1 MIIKI
6 KAVSILRQ
14 YMPLSVNRLDEDGR
28 HVPEGAIIGEVLQ
41 ILNTPVKHAKIFMV
55 NGIRVDKRKALNEGD
70 ILHILPSIIG
80 G

>member
-6 KAVSILRQ
+6 EAVSILRQ
-14 YMPLSVNRLDEDGR
+14 YMPLSVNRLDEDSR

-41 ILNTPVKHAKIFMV
+41 ILNIPVKHAKIFMV
-55 NGIRVDKRKALNEGD
+55 NGIRVDKGKALNEGD

>member
-14 YMPLSVNRLDEDGR
+14 YMPLSDNRLDVDSW
-28 HVPEGAIIGEVLQ
+28 HVPEEATIGEVLQ
-41 ILNTPVKHAKIFMV
+41 ILNIPVKYAKIFMV
-55 NGIRVDKRKALNEGD
+55 NGIRVDKGKVLNEGD

>member
-14 YMPLSVNRLDEDGR
+14 YMPLSDNRLDVDSWY
-28 HVPEGAIIGEVLQ
+28 VPEGATIGEVLQ
-41 ILNTPVKHAKIFMV
+41 VLNIPVKHAKIFMV
-55 NGIRVDKRKALNEGD
+55 NGIRVDKGKILNEGD

>member
-14 YMPLSVNRLDEDGR
+14 YMPLSDNRLDEDSW
-28 HVPEGAIIGEVLQ
+28 HVPEGATIGEVLQ
-41 ILNTPVKHAKIFMV
+41 FLNIPVKQAKIFMV
-55 NGIRVDKRKALNEGD
+55 NGIRVDKGKVLNEGD

>member
-14 YMPLSVNRLDEDGR
+14 YMPLSDNRLDVDSW
-28 HVPEGAIIGEVLQ
+28 HVPEGATIGEVLQ
-41 ILNTPVKHAKIFMV
+41 VLNIPVKYAKIFMV
-55 NGIRVDKRKALNEGD
+55 NGIRVDKGKILNEGD
-70 ILHILPSIIG
+70 TLHILPTIIG

>member
-14 YMPLSVNRLDEDGR
+14 YMPISDNRLAEDSW
-28 HVPEGAIIGEVLQ
+28 HVPEGATIGEVLQ
-41 ILNTPVKHAKIFMV
+41 VLNIPVKYAKIFMV
-55 NGIRVDKRKALNEGD
+55 NGIRVDKGKVLNEGD

>member
-14 YMPLSVNRLDEDGR
+14 YMPLSDSRLDVDSW
-28 HVPEGAIIGEVLQ
+28 HVPEGATIGEVLQ
-41 ILNTPVKHAKIFMV
+41 VLNIPLKHAKIFMV
-55 NGIRVDKRKALNEGD
+55 NGIRVDKGKVLNEGD